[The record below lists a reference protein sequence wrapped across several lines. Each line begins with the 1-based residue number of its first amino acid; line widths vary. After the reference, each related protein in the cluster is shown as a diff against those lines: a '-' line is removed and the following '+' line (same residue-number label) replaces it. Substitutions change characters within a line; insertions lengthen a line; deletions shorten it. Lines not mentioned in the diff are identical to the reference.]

1 MYSGVIIQTKKK
13 NNFRKTP
20 LNMPIQNSNTK
31 NKNLT
36 KLPSS
41 GIWHYRYKWTDI
53 TAHNQGAWLSLTD
66 IHCIYWIFNEPLTN
80 SCIKLSPTLQ
90 NPLLIYSHTS
100 ETEKKLITFN
110 SWCLFNNSWE
120 VAVSCSSCHI
130 YHSKIR
136 IK

>member
-1 MYSGVIIQTKKK
+1 MYGGVIIQTNKWISRRHLWICQFKIQT
-13 NNFRKTP
+13 RRTKTW
-20 LNMPIQNSNTK
+20 Q
-31 NKNLT
+31 

-41 GIWHYRYKWTDI
+41 GISHYRYKWTDI
-53 TAHNQGAWLSLTD
+53 TSYNQTARLSLID
-66 IHCIYWIFNEPLTN
+66 IYWTYWLFNEPLTN

-90 NPLLIYSHTS
+90 NPLLIYCHTS
-100 ETEKKLITFN
+100 ETEQKLITFN

-120 VAVSCSSCHI
+120 VTVSCSSCHI